1 MWNEIEWKKLYQNH
15 TNAHTLKAIRH
26 ECIYAVHMKCSQWIA
41 SRIWGKLLLLLLM
54 LCVSKMHIP
63 WFLDC
68 FANINLPTEPTA
80 NSKQQTTEY
89 LIFLFVLQFYVV
101 LITFLFTPLVQ
112 MPFFYPSNRVDFVRA
127 GGRVVALTLVLA
139 WGAATL
145 FPAQSSLVRCR
156 HFVCNFERY

>member
-80 NSKQQTTEY
+80 NNRIFDFSICFAILCCAHHIFVYATCANA
-89 LIFLFVLQFYVV
+89 IFL
-101 LITFLFTPLVQ
+101 
-112 MPFFYPSNRVDFVRA
+112 PFKSCGLCA